1 MMSYELRN
9 ALEPILELLDQID
22 GYLVFK
28 GANGQEYILGRLEDI
43 LEEDSEESK
52 EIQLS
57 LPTVYPDGDK
67 KARTA
72 ADELLDRINRE
83 IALFQLQQEDEDIED
98 LDFEQEPPKRIRF
111 EPLRGDLPP
120 ELQE

>member
-28 GANGQEYILGRLEDI
+28 GANGQEYILGRAEDV
-43 LEEDSEESK
+43 LGEEAEESE

-57 LPTVYPDGDK
+57 LPTASSDRDK
-67 KARTA
+67 RSRSA
-72 ADELLDRINRE
+72 ADELLDRLNRE
-83 IALFQLQQEDEDIED
+83 IALFQLQQEDDDIED
-98 LDFEQEPPKRIRF
+98 LGFEQEPPKRIRF